1 METIFKGESVTTENI
16 LAAIREFDMQYSDSN
31 SYDSWLEKETYKYA
45 LEYHGKRYP
54 CKYILS
60 QATGI
65 DILEFAGGNPTN
77 DVLRKLGFHVVDK

>member
-16 LAAIREFDMQYSDSN
+16 LAAIREFDGQYSDSN

-45 LEYHGKRYP
+45 LEYRGKRYP

-65 DILEFAGGNPTN
+65 DILEFGGGNPTN
-77 DVLRKLGFHVVDK
+77 SVLRKLGFHVVDK

>member
-16 LAAIREFDMQYSDSN
+16 LAAIREFDERYSDSN
-31 SYDSWLEKETYKYA
+31 SYDSWLDKETYKYA

-65 DILEFAGGNPTN
+65 NILEFEGGNQTN
-77 DVLRKLGFHVVDK
+77 NILRKLGFHVVDK

>member
-1 METIFKGESVTTENI
+1 METIFKGKSVAKENI
-16 LAAIREFDMQYSDSN
+16 LAAIRKFDERYSDSN
-31 SYDSWLEKETYKYA
+31 SYNSWLEKETYKYA

-65 DILEFAGGNPTN
+65 DILKFGGGKRTN
-77 DVLRKLGFHVVDK
+77 NVLGSMQK